1 MARYVVIAA
10 RNRPDLYS
18 YLQRQFAEDNEAQVI
33 LDRRLEERRRREE
46 RHHSER
52 RREDRRSRR
61 GKDLGLYYHGFLVV
75 HQVSEGSETR
85 IQWRPPW
92 WQSVRPGD
100 LVGIKGRQW
109 PGETHVIESR
119 EHIAVGIMEGQPP
132 LSAASNPIV
141 EQQQSTARAET
152 WERKY
157 ERLEAE
163 IKKLRTE
170 NEHLKGKQRE
180 FGEILKRLA
189 RHLGQSA
196 GGAL

>member
-10 RNRPDLYS
+10 RNRPDLCS
-18 YLQRQFAEDNEAQVI
+18 YLQRQFTEDNEAQVI

-46 RHHSER
+46 SHPLER
-52 RREDRRSRR
+52 RREDRRGRR

-75 HQVSEGSETR
+75 YQLSQGPETK

-92 WQSVRPGD
+92 WESGRPEG
-100 LVGIKGRQW
+100 LVSLKGRQW

-119 EHIAVGIMEGQPP
+119 EGLAVGTIEGQPP
-132 LSAASNPIV
+132 LSVASNLIV
-141 EQQQSTARAET
+141 EPEQNTARAET
-152 WERKY
+152 LERKY
-157 ERLEAE
+157 ERLEEE
-163 IKKLRTE
+163 IERLRTE

-180 FGEILKRLA
+180 FGEILKRLV
-189 RHLGQSA
+189 RHLAQSA